1 MNRKINKILINKM
14 LKDEIEKE
22 SFNKKGLKIK
32 KNINK
37 K

>member
-1 MNRKINKILINKM
+1 M

-32 KNINK
+32 KISIKNK
-37 K
+37 DQN